1 MKVYYRISKVQVQ
14 KNGILEEGDIAIFKN
29 LVDAKNFVDDKE
41 IIIQSDA
48 DLMKNTFYKI
58 DVKTK

>member
-1 MKVYYRISKVQVQ
+1 MRIYYRVSKVQVQ
-14 KNGILEEGDIAIFKN
+14 TNKVLEERDIAMFKN